1 MKAGNEMAFSRKR
14 WPIHPTA
21 HKFCLHLK
29 LEKSCRPF
37 FLIKNVIN
45 PRDQRGNQ
53 IRWPLKSNAFQNSIR
68 PTRKSPL
75 VFCSKTSESFCR
87 KSQLP
92 NWRVCPH
99 YYWKHVLILR
109 LYFLCLCCLYAS
121 VNRDPWI
128 IHLFSNHTKKMQCQ
142 ESVGHISVW
151 RTSSQISN
159 CPYLGT
165 SPLMISVQGG
175 NGMDRGHGVVS
186 EECPF
191 SMEAW
196 IKQKAEPG
204 SSHCGSEG

>member
-75 VFCSKTSESFCR
+75 VFCSKR
-87 KSQLP
+87 P
-92 NWRVCPH
+92 
-99 YYWKHVLILR
+99 
-109 LYFLCLCCLYAS
+109 
-121 VNRDPWI
+121 
-128 IHLFSNHTKKMQCQ
+128 
-142 ESVGHISVW
+142 
-151 RTSSQISN
+151 
-159 CPYLGT
+159 
-165 SPLMISVQGG
+165 
-175 NGMDRGHGVVS
+175 
-186 EECPF
+186 
-191 SMEAW
+191 
-196 IKQKAEPG
+196 QKAFAENHNFLTEEYVHIIIENT
-204 SSHCGSEG
+204 SLF